1 MKKKTKI
8 ILLVIHGFLLFVPFV
23 MAAMRLK
30 FPILDFERHS
40 VHDLSF
46 ENFYLIFVGVW
57 FLSVLAVVFL
67 SEKIKILKWFTNY
80 IAVSGLIVFMIAF
93 SAMCAWLQWG
103 PQIYP
108 IASKTEDVGNYLVVD
123 AAVDSNF
130 VTSVIPVQIPE
141 SAQNIKY
148 EYFYE
153 PNVGNY
159 KISVSWSLSDEDYK
173 SEKTRFASWNN
184 GRTANSKSIS
194 TGKDL
199 YAMNAMVEFDDAI
212 KEIKYYIDVHYSK

>member
-8 ILLVIHGFLLFVPFV
+8 VLLVIHGLLLFVPFII
-23 MAAMRLK
+23 AATQLK
-30 FPILDFERHS
+30 FPVLDFARHS
-40 VHDLSF
+40 VHDLSL
-46 ENFYLIFVGVW
+46 ENFYPIFIGVW
-57 FLSVLAVVFL
+57 LLGVALVLL
-67 SEKIKILKWFTNY
+67 SEKLNKFKGFATY
-80 IAVSGLIVFMIAF
+80 ITVGGLIVFLMGF
-93 SAMCAWLQWG
+93 GTVGNMRGFG
-103 PQIYP
+103 PHMYP
-108 IASKTEDVGNYLVVD
+108 LASTTVDVGNYLVLDV
-123 AAVDSNF
+123 AVDSDF
-130 VTSVIPVQIPE
+130 VKSAIPERVPE

-194 TGKDL
+194 TGKNL
-199 YAMNAMVEFDDAI
+199 YAMNATVEFDDAI

>member
-8 ILLVIHGFLLFVPFV
+8 VLLVIHGLLLFVPFII
-23 MAAMRLK
+23 AATQLK
-30 FPILDFERHS
+30 FPVLDFARHS
-40 VHDLSF
+40 VHDLSL
-46 ENFYLIFVGVW
+46 ENFYPIFIGVW
-57 FLSVLAVVFL
+57 LLGVALVLL
-67 SEKIKILKWFTNY
+67 SEKLNKFKGFATY
-80 IAVSGLIVFMIAF
+80 ITVGGLIVFLMGFGIVGNMRGF
-93 SAMCAWLQWG
+93 G
-103 PQIYP
+103 PHMYP
-108 IASKTEDVGNYLVVD
+108 LASTTVDVGNYLVLDV
-123 AAVDSNF
+123 AVDSDF
-130 VTSVIPVQIPE
+130 VKSAIPERVPE

-194 TGKDL
+194 TGKNL
-199 YAMNAMVEFDDAI
+199 YAMNATVEFDDAI